1 MDLNI
6 NELSL
11 WENSWNHLGCADNIV
26 STVNSALE
34 SHFSLYLKI
43 YVSKENILG
52 AIYNL

>member
-11 WENSWNHLGCADNIV
+11 RENSWNNLGCTDNIV
-26 STVNSALE
+26 STVSPALE

-43 YVSKENILG
+43 YMSKENILS
-52 AIYNL
+52 AIYKL